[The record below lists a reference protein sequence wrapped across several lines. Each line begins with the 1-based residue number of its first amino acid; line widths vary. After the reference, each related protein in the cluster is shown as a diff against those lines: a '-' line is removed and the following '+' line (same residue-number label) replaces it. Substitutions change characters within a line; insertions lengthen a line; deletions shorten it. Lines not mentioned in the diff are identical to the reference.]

1 MSFERLSDKFNN
13 LDGPFPREGLIES
26 MENRELVT
34 PELLQVLEKATSDP
48 QKMIDRQDYMMNIY
62 AMYLLAQFREKKAYP
77 IIIDFF
83 SKPDA
88 KALEIVGD
96 MFIEDLGRILA
107 SVSCGD
113 ISLLQQLIE
122 NPEAHELL
130 RTAAVEALLVL
141 VNVGEQ
147 TRDDII
153 AYFRSLFAG
162 KLERRK
168 SLVWVSLISS
178 AVALYPEDVM
188 VDIEKAFDDYLVDES
203 LIHIGDAD
211 EALMKDREEV
221 LQAFFKNSQ
230 YSLIEDVVQELSEP
244 VAT

>member
-1 MSFERLSDKFNN
+1 MSFERLSEKFRNI
-13 LDGPFPREGLIES
+13 DGSFPREGLIES
-26 MENRELVT
+26 MKNRELVT
-34 PELLQVLEKATSDP
+34 PELLDVLEKALADP
-48 QKMIDRQDYMMNIY
+48 QKLIDRQDYMMSIY

-77 IIIDFF
+77 VIIDFF

-88 KALEIVGD
+88 KALQIVGD

-130 RTAAVEALLVL
+130 RTAAVEALMVL

-147 TRDDII
+147 SRDDIV
-153 AYFRSLFAG
+153 AYFKSLFTG
-162 KLERRK
+162 RLQRQK
-168 SLVWVSLISS
+168 SLVWVSLVSS
-178 AVALYPEDVM
+178 AVALYPEEVAM
-188 VDIEKAFDDYLVDES
+188 DIEKAFDDHLVDET

-211 EALMKDREEV
+211 EALMQEKEEV
-221 LQAFFKNSQ
+221 LESFFKNSQ
-230 YSLIEDVVQELSEP
+230 YSLIEDVVMELSEP
-244 VAT
+244 AET